1 MAYLEASK
9 KNSPEEYD
17 VKASIVRRIAALALA
32 SLIVMDCLPAV
43 AAVADA
49 EVEGLQMPAWLIR
62 AGKRE
67 PLAIGAQLRNG
78 DLINTGT
85 GSRALLRM
93 GDGSTVKLGENAKFS
108 LDGMAQKGDGAN
120 RLFTASMGVVE
131 GAFRFTTSLFY
142 KFRGKREVDVHFA
155 TVTAGVRGTD
165 LWGKSSSELD
175 VVALIEGKITL
186 SRAGQAPITMQE
198 PKTVYL
204 ASRDAPPPP
213 IQQIANDVLA
223 KYAAE
228 TEMEAGKGAAGR
240 AGRWRIYAART
251 KSQDEALVIY
261 DKLRNAG
268 YPATINPAQADGGT
282 LYQVRITGLLSETDG
297 TTIAIR
303 LKTELGLEHVAVSLQ

>member
-1 MAYLEASK
+1 MVS
-9 KNSPEEYD
+9 
-17 VKASIVRRIAALALA
+17 
-32 SLIVMDCLPAV
+32 DCLPAA

-49 EVEGLQMPAWLIR
+49 EVEGLQMPGWLIR

-67 PLAIGAQLRNG
+67 PLAIGTQLRNG
-78 DLINTGT
+78 DLINTGA

-93 GDGSTVKLGENAKFS
+93 GDGSTVKLGENTKFS

-120 RLFTASMGVVE
+120 RLFTASIGVVE

-165 LWGKSSSELD
+165 LWGKSSSERD

-204 ASRDAPPPP
+204 APRDAPPTP

-228 TEMEAGKGAAGR
+228 TEMEAGKGVAGR
-240 AGRWRIYAART
+240 GGRWRIYAART
-251 KSQDEALVIY
+251 KNQDEALAIY